1 MHLYISKILWKYGS
15 GLVGA
20 GVFIGFY
27 LPFVKDTMCYEGAS
41 GYGKHAFY
49 LFWYTFKFC
58 DGWFILG
65 VALKVYS
72 HTHDILYSRPKRFVQ
87 CKL

>member
-1 MHLYISKILWKYGS
+1 MWKHGS

-27 LPFVKDTMCYEGAS
+27 LPFVKDTLCVIRGLPAMAS
-41 GYGKHAFY
+41 MHFIYFGILSNFR
-49 LFWYTFKFC
+49 
-58 DGWFILG
+58 DRWFILG
-65 VALKVYS
+65 VDLKVYS

-87 CKL
+87 CKV